1 MREPAPRV
9 RYVWV
14 RIRIPRM
21 TTPAIRHLRKSDPRF
36 VEWIDRIGT
45 LEVPT
50 PPVREP
56 YVALLESIAHQQL
69 AGAAARAIWARVI
82 GLFAD
87 GVPCPKRLAEMTEAE
102 LRTAGLSR
110 SKALAMKDI
119 CDRVNAGKIPSAA
132 LIAQMSDSDIYTQLM
147 EARGVGMWTV
157 DMLMMF
163 TLCRPNVMPVTD
175 YGVRK
180 GFQILYRKRALPSP
194 KQLLKH
200 SEKWQPHRSVAAL
213 YLWRIAETAKK
224 PKKAKK
230 KSLSK

>member
-1 MREPAPRV
+1 V
-9 RYVWV
+9 
-14 RIRIPRM
+14 
-21 TTPAIRHLRKSDPRF
+21 TTPAVRHLRKSDPRF
-36 VEWIDRIGT
+36 VEWIDRIGI

-87 GVPCPKRLAEMTEAE
+87 GIPCPKRLAEMTEAE
-102 LRTAGLSR
+102 LRSAGLSR

-163 TLCRPNVMPVTD
+163 ALCRPDVMPVTD

-200 SEKWQPHRSVAAL
+200 SEKWQPHRSIAAL

>member
-1 MREPAPRV
+1 MA
-9 RYVWV
+9 
-14 RIRIPRM
+14 
-21 TTPAIRHLRKSDPRF
+21 TPAIRHLRKNDPRF
-36 VEWIDRIGT
+36 VKWIDRIGT
-45 LEVPT
+45 LQLPT

-69 AGAAARAIWARVI
+69 AGAAARAIWARVM

-87 GVPCPKRLAEMTEAE
+87 GVPCPRRLANISEAE
-102 LRTAGLSR
+102 LRAAGLSR

-119 CDRVNAGKIPSAA
+119 CARVNDGKIPSAS
-132 LIAQMSDSDIYTQLM
+132 LIAQMSDADIYTQLM

-163 TLCRPNVMPVTD
+163 TLCRPDVMPVTD

-180 GFQILYRKRALPSP
+180 GYQVLYRKRALPTP
-194 KQLLKH
+194 KQLLKY
-200 SEKWQPHRSVAAL
+200 SERWQPHRSVAAL
-213 YLWRIAETAKK
+213 YLWRIAESAKE
-224 PKKAKK
+224 PKQAKK

>member
-1 MREPAPRV
+1 MA
-9 RYVWV
+9 
-14 RIRIPRM
+14 
-21 TTPAIRHLRKSDPRF
+21 TPAIRHLRKSDPRF
-36 VEWIDRIGT
+36 TEWIDRIGT
-45 LEVPT
+45 LELPT
-50 PPVREP
+50 PPAREP

-82 GLFAD
+82 ALFAD
-87 GVPCPKRLAEMTEAE
+87 GVPCPKRLAEMTEAD
-102 LRTAGLSR
+102 LRAAGLSR
-110 SKALAMKDI
+110 NKVLAMQDI
-119 CDRVNAGKIPSAA
+119 SVRVNEGKIPSTA
-132 LIAQMSDSDIYTQLM
+132 LIAQMSDADIYAQLM

-163 TLCRPNVMPVTD
+163 TLCRPDVMPVTD

-180 GFQILYRKRALPSP
+180 GFQVLYRKRALPSP

>member
-1 MREPAPRV
+1 MA
-9 RYVWV
+9 
-14 RIRIPRM
+14 
-21 TTPAIRHLRKSDPRF
+21 TPAIRHLRKSDPRF

-45 LEVPT
+45 LELPA

-56 YVALLESIAHQQL
+56 FVALLESIAHQQL

-87 GVPCPKRLAEMTEAE
+87 GVPCPRRLADMTEAD
-102 LRTAGLSR
+102 LRAAGLSR

-119 CDRVNAGKIPSAA
+119 CARVNAGKIPTTS
-132 LIAQMSDSDIYTQLM
+132 LIAQMSDAEIYTQLM

-163 TLCRPNVMPVTD
+163 TLCRPDVMPVTD

-180 GFQILYRKRALPSP
+180 GFQVLYRKRALPSP
-194 KQLLKH
+194 KQLLKY
-200 SEKWQPHRSVAAL
+200 SEKWHPYRSVAAL
-213 YLWRIAETAKK
+213 YLWRIAESSKK
-224 PKKAKK
+224 PKQTKK

>member
-1 MREPAPRV
+1 
-9 RYVWV
+9 
-14 RIRIPRM
+14 M

-45 LEVPT
+45 LELPT
-50 PPVREP
+50 PPTREP

-69 AGAAARAIWARVI
+69 AGAAARAIWARVMA
-82 GLFAD
+82 LFAD
-87 GVPCPKRLAEMTEAE
+87 GVPCPQRLAEMTEAD
-102 LRTAGLSR
+102 LRAAGLSR

-119 CDRVNAGKIPSAA
+119 CVRVSEGKIPTTA
-132 LIAQMSDSDIYTQLM
+132 LIAQMTDADIYAQLM

-163 TLCRPNVMPVTD
+163 TLCRPDVMPVTD

-180 GFQILYRKRALPSP
+180 GFQVLYRKRALPSP

>member
-1 MREPAPRV
+1 
-9 RYVWV
+9 
-14 RIRIPRM
+14 M
-21 TTPAIRHLRKSDPRF
+21 TTPAISHLRKTDPRF

-45 LEVPT
+45 LELPT

-69 AGAAARAIWARVI
+69 AGAAARAIWARVM

-87 GVPCPKRLAEMTEAE
+87 GVPCPKRLADMTEAE
-102 LRTAGLSR
+102 LRSAGLSR

-119 CDRVNAGKIPSAA
+119 CARVNAGKIPSTA
-132 LIAQMSDSDIYTQLM
+132 LIAQMSDADIYAQLL

-163 TLCRPNVMPVTD
+163 ALSRPDVMPVTD

-180 GFQILYRKRALPSP
+180 GFQVLYRKRALPSP
-194 KQLLKH
+194 KQLLKY

-224 PKKAKK
+224 ASQAKK

>member
-1 MREPAPRV
+1 MP
-9 RYVWV
+9 
-14 RIRIPRM
+14 
-21 TTPAIRHLRKSDPRF
+21 TPAIRHLRNSDPRF

-45 LEVPT
+45 LELPM

-69 AGAAARAIWARVI
+69 AGAAARAIWTRVM

-87 GVPCPKRLAEMTEAE
+87 GVPCPKRLAEMTEVE
-102 LRTAGLSR
+102 LRAAGLSR

-119 CDRVNAGKIPSAA
+119 CARVNAGKIPSTA
-132 LIAQMSDSDIYTQLM
+132 LIAQMSDADIYAQLM

-157 DMLMMF
+157 DMLMLF
-163 TLCRPNVMPVTD
+163 TLCRPDVMPVTD

-180 GFQILYRKRALPSP
+180 GFQVLYRKRALPSP

-200 SEKWQPHRSVAAL
+200 SQKWQPHRSVAAL

>member
-1 MREPAPRV
+1 MP
-9 RYVWV
+9 
-14 RIRIPRM
+14 
-21 TTPAIRHLRKSDPRF
+21 TPAIRHLRNSDPRF

-45 LEVPT
+45 LELPM

-69 AGAAARAIWARVI
+69 AGAAARAILTRVM

-87 GVPCPKRLAEMTEAE
+87 GVPCPKRLAEMTEVE
-102 LRTAGLSR
+102 LRAAGLSR

-119 CDRVNAGKIPSAA
+119 CARVNAGKIPSTA
-132 LIAQMSDSDIYTQLM
+132 LIAQMSDADIYAQLM

-157 DMLMMF
+157 DMLMLF
-163 TLCRPNVMPVTD
+163 TLCRPDVMPVTD

-180 GFQILYRKRALPSP
+180 GFQVLYRKRALPSP

-200 SEKWQPHRSVAAL
+200 SQKWQPHRSVAAL

>member
-1 MREPAPRV
+1 MATR
-9 RYVWV
+9 
-14 RIRIPRM
+14 
-21 TTPAIRHLRKSDPRF
+21 AIKHLRKSDPRF
-36 VEWIDRIGT
+36 VEWIDRIGK
-45 LEVPT
+45 LELPT

-82 GLFAD
+82 ALFAD
-87 GVPCPKRLAEMTEAE
+87 GVPCPKRLADMTEAD
-102 LRTAGLSR
+102 LRAAGVSR

-119 CDRVNAGKIPSAA
+119 CVRVNEGKIPNTA
-132 LIAQMSDSDIYTQLM
+132 LIAQMSDADIYAQLM

-163 TLCRPNVMPVTD
+163 TLCRPDVMPVTD

-180 GFQILYRKRALPSP
+180 GFQVLYRKRALPSP

-213 YLWRIAETAKK
+213 YLWRIAETPKK
-224 PKKAKK
+224 PKAKR
-230 KSLSK
+230 SLSK

>member
-1 MREPAPRV
+1 
-9 RYVWV
+9 
-14 RIRIPRM
+14 M
-21 TTPAIRHLRKSDPRF
+21 TTPAVRHLRKNDPRF

-87 GVPCPKRLAEMTEAE
+87 GIPCPKRLAEMTEAE
-102 LRTAGLSR
+102 LRSAGLSR

-163 TLCRPNVMPVTD
+163 ALCRPDVMPVTD

-200 SEKWQPHRSVAAL
+200 SEKWQPHRSIAAL

>member
-1 MREPAPRV
+1 
-9 RYVWV
+9 
-14 RIRIPRM
+14 M

-36 VEWIDRIGT
+36 IEWIDRIGT
-45 LEVPT
+45 LELPT

-69 AGAAARAIWARVI
+69 AGAAARAIWTRVR

-87 GVPCPKRLAEMTEAE
+87 GVLCSKRLAEMGETE
-102 LRTAGLSR
+102 LRAAGLSR

-119 CDRVNAGKIPSAA
+119 CNRVNEGKIPSTA
-132 LIAQMSDSDIYTQLM
+132 LIAQMSDADIYAQLT
-147 EARGVGMWTV
+147 EARGVGTWTV
-157 DMLMMF
+157 DMLMLF
-163 TLCRPNVMPVTD
+163 TLCRPDVMPVTD

-180 GFQILYRKRALPSP
+180 GFQVLYRKRALPTP

-213 YLWRIAETAKK
+213 YLWRIAESAKK
-224 PKKAKK
+224 PKKTK

>member
-1 MREPAPRV
+1 MA
-9 RYVWV
+9 
-14 RIRIPRM
+14 
-21 TTPAIRHLRKSDPRF
+21 TPAIRHLRKSDPRF
-36 VEWIDRIGT
+36 VQWIDRIGT
-45 LEVPT
+45 LELPT

-56 YVALLESIAHQQL
+56 FVALLESIAHQQL

-87 GVPCPKRLAEMTEAE
+87 GVPCPRRLADMTEAD
-102 LRTAGLSR
+102 LRAAGLSR

-119 CDRVNAGKIPSAA
+119 CARVNAGKIPTIS
-132 LIAQMSDSDIYTQLM
+132 LIAQMSDAEIYTQLM

-163 TLCRPNVMPVTD
+163 TLCRPDVMPVTD

-180 GFQILYRKRALPSP
+180 GFQVLYRKRALPSP
-194 KQLLKH
+194 KQVLKY

-213 YLWRIAETAKK
+213 YLWRIAESSKK
-224 PKKAKK
+224 PKQTKK